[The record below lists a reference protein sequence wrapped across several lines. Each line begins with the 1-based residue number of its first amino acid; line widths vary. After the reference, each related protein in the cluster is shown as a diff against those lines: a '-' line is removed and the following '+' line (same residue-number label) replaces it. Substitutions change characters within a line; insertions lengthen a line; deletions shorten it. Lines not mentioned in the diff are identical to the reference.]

1 MTLLPDL
8 PPHKTATREE
18 GAPKKGS
25 RTEKNRTCHQPFYLV
40 VAVLLASG
48 LAGGTAALVLS
59 LEHSS
64 SERSAPP
71 TSPPA
76 VDPYSQPPPA
86 ALVLPPPSPDQSYP
100 AAPPAPPDSVVVH
113 NIKTAFVAEGE
124 LNNYNVQTNAAI
136 AKVVAQAAG
145 VPPHLVNVTVEA
157 ASVRISAV
165 ITFFNEAKATAT
177 AEALYNATCT
187 SPCPKVTVS
196 PIFSSVAKIN
206 QALKEANVIAVQV
219 LPATTAAVVLGPP
232 AVIGSWLDDWG
243 TSYLITN
250 NKLYTHNS
258 VSVIIGHGPN
268 FMYLQQGEGT
278 YAPGS
283 YQKVEWT
290 WDATTSKWYMC
301 TSSHGHATL
310 DAVVLHSTAGVHLHN
325 ATHDQCGAF
334 SNSVLSPLTL
344 DVAGS
349 WVDNWGAYYV
359 ITQDKYYGSSSVSTV
374 VGHGP
379 NFMYLQQGEGTYAPG
394 SYQKVEWTWDATTS
408 KWYMCTS
415 SHGHAT
421 LDAVVLHS
429 TAGVHLHN
437 ATHDQCGA
445 FSNSVLSP
453 LTLDVAGSWVDNFGK
468 FHMFASNVWYAG
480 VNNVTYS
487 TSGIIGFGPNYMFV
501 IKGEGTNASG
511 TYEKVEWTW
520 HSNSS
525 IWYMCTTTHGHASLD
540 AAVLRSTL
548 GVHVGNRSQDKCGDV
563 LNTVMYPVSFSF
575 NPVAKLISSIQN

>member
-1 MTLLPDL
+1 MRLMP
-8 PPHKTATREE
+8 
-18 GAPKKGS
+18 
-25 RTEKNRTCHQPFYLV
+25 
-40 VAVLLASG
+40 
-48 LAGGTAALVLS
+48 
-59 LEHSS
+59 
-64 SERSAPP
+64 
-71 TSPPA
+71 
-76 VDPYSQPPPA
+76 
-86 ALVLPPPSPDQSYP
+86 
-100 AAPPAPPDSVVVH
+100 
-113 NIKTAFVAEGE
+113 
-124 LNNYNVQTNAAI
+124 
-136 AKVVAQAAG
+136 G
-145 VPPHLVNVTVEA
+145 VN
-157 ASVRISAV
+157 
-165 ITFFNEAKATAT
+165 
-177 AEALYNATCT
+177 
-187 SPCPKVTVS
+187 
-196 PIFSSVAKIN
+196 
-206 QALKEANVIAVQV
+206 AVQV
-219 LPATTAAVVLGPP
+219 ITQDKYY
-232 AVIGSWLDDWG
+232 GS
-243 TSYLITN
+243 S
-250 NKLYTHNS
+250 S
-258 VSVIIGHGPN
+258 VSTVVGHGPN

-453 LTLDVAGSWVDNFGK
+453 LTLDVAGSWVDNWGAYYVITQDKYYGSSSVSTVVGHGPNFMYLQQGEGTYAPGSYQKVEWTWDATTSKWYMCTSSHGHATLDAVVLHSTAGVHLHNATHDQCGAFSNSVLSPLTLDVTGSWVDNFGK

>member
-268 FMYLQQGEGT
+268 FMYL
-278 YAPGS
+278 
-283 YQKVEWT
+283 
-290 WDATTSKWYMC
+290 
-301 TSSHGHATL
+301 
-310 DAVVLHSTAGVHLHN
+310 
-325 ATHDQCGAF
+325 
-334 SNSVLSPLTL
+334 
-344 DVAGS
+344 
-349 WVDNWGAYYV
+349 
-359 ITQDKYYGSSSVSTV
+359 
-374 VGHGP
+374 
-379 NFMYLQQGEGTYAPG
+379 
-394 SYQKVEWTWDATTS
+394 
-408 KWYMCTS
+408 
-415 SHGHAT
+415 
-421 LDAVVLHS
+421 
-429 TAGVHLHN
+429 
-437 ATHDQCGA
+437 
-445 FSNSVLSP
+445 
-453 LTLDVAGSWVDNFGK
+453 
-468 FHMFASNVWYAG
+468 
-480 VNNVTYS
+480 
-487 TSGIIGFGPNYMFV
+487 
-501 IKGEGTNASG
+501 
-511 TYEKVEWTW
+511 
-520 HSNSS
+520 
-525 IWYMCTTTHGHASLD
+525 
-540 AAVLRSTL
+540 
-548 GVHVGNRSQDKCGDV
+548 
-563 LNTVMYPVSFSF
+563 
-575 NPVAKLISSIQN
+575 